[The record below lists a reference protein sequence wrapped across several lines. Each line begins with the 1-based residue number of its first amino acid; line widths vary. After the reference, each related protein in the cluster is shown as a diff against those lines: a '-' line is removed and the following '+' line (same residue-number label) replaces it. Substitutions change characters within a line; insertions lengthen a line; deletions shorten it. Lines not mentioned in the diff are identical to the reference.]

1 MKIPL
6 FEIYWDEDD
15 IESIKEHISSIRKR
29 IPDLRS
35 QLKLD
40 ENLKSLLKEYNEIDH
55 ETTELFY
62 TNGFLYFILQ
72 PVFLNMKKFKVK
84 IDNMEKS
91 TVERYKDLYGSHYNK
106 LLQSEKV
113 INKTLDILNYH
124 LEKLK
129 QKYNKKDD

>member
-1 MKIPL
+1 MK
-6 FEIYWDEDD
+6 
-15 IESIKEHISSIRKR
+15 K
-29 IPDLRS
+29 
-35 QLKLD
+35 
-40 ENLKSLLKEYNEIDH
+40 YNEIDLQVSK
-55 ETTELFY
+55 LFFD
-62 TNGFLYFILQ
+62 NKFLYFILQ

-113 INKTLDILNYH
+113 INETLNILNSH